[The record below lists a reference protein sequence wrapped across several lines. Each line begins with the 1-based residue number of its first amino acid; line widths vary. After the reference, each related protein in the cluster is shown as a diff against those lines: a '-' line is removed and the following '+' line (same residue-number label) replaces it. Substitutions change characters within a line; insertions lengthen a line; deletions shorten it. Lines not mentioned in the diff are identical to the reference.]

1 MSSAADKKEKE
12 RKADSAIQ
20 AYASDNSAE
29 NFSSPWVTSPTV
41 TLKKSTS
48 VRCELIVQADDA
60 EVRIFV
66 SSIV

>member
-20 AYASDNSAE
+20 AYASDESAE
-29 NFSSPWVTSPTV
+29 KFSSPWVTSSTV

-48 VRCELIVQADDA
+48 VRCELIVQANDA
-60 EVRIFV
+60 KVRNFV
-66 SSIV
+66 W